1 MSTWQDAQKA
11 LGVAQVVI
19 AGIESIESVLGMGQS
34 ADAIV
39 KAISA
44 IISTVKAGAS
54 GQVTASEVT
63 AALQTLQDQLA
74 AEDAVADAAVN
85 AKFPTT

>member
-19 AGIESIESVLGMGQS
+19 AGIESIESVLGMGQP
-34 ADAIV
+34 ADAVI

-54 GQVTASEVT
+54 GQVTANEVT

-74 AEDAVADAAVN
+74 AADASADAAVDS
-85 AKFPTT
+85 KFPKT